1 MFRFFVWVTTAMM
14 SLGTASTVSAHF
26 LWLVIETQPGPTAV
40 KVYFGEH
47 AEPDDPALL
56 DRFGKLE
63 GWSIPGGRSEP
74 QRLSFTKK
82 NDALEAELP
91 TSAATAPVVLRH
103 TYGVISRGGET
114 FLLNYY
120 AKTYPTA
127 LPGTWRAIDSKEHLP
142 LEIVPE
148 LTGKNNVQ
156 LRVTWQGKPAAGAE
170 ITIIGPQAEMS
181 EGVADEN
188 GVFKCEAT
196 VAGKYSIRARHIEK
210 GEGEHEGQKY
220 ASIRHYT
227 TLTLPFSP
235 AQLSS
240 RTDALPDLPQPTTS
254 FGGAIVGDSLYVY
267 GGNYGDAHD
276 YSNEGQSGD
285 FWKLNLQEPV
295 KWQRVMTGPKLQGLA
310 MVEYQGALYR
320 IGGFTALN
328 KAGEE
333 QNLKSQAEFAR
344 FNAGKQNWDSLPP
357 MPEPRSSHDAAV
369 LENKLYVVGGWDLR
383 GDGKES
389 KWHETALRMDL
400 ATPNAPWTPI
410 APPPFKRRAV
420 AVAAWQG
427 KIYCIGGMQEKGG
440 TTTAVAIYDPETN
453 SWSDGPSLLGTS
465 MDGFG
470 ASAFASHG
478 RLYVTTM
485 SGSIQRLSQDG
496 KIWEFVGQLNHPRF
510 FHRLLPWNNQLVAV
524 GGAHMSVGKIEAVEV
539 IEVKE

>member
-1 MFRFFVWVTTAMM
+1 
-14 SLGTASTVSAHF
+14 
-26 LWLVIETQPGPTAV
+26 
-40 KVYFGEH
+40 
-47 AEPDDPALL
+47 
-56 DRFGKLE
+56 
-63 GWSIPGGRSEP
+63 
-74 QRLSFTKK
+74 
-82 NDALEAELP
+82 
-91 TSAATAPVVLRH
+91 
-103 TYGVISRGGET
+103 VISRGGET

-120 AKTYPTA
+120 AKTYPMA

-142 LEIVPE
+142 LEIVPV

-156 LRVTWQGKPAAGAE
+156 LRVTWQGKAAAGAE

-188 GVFKCEAT
+188 GVLNCET
-196 VAGKYSIRARHIEK
+196 MVAGKYSIRARHIEK
-210 GEGEHEGQKY
+210 VEGEHEGQKY
-220 ASIRHYT
+220 ASSRHYS
-227 TLTLPFSP
+227 TLTLPYSP
-235 AQLSS
+235 ARLSS
-240 RTDALPDLPQPTTS
+240 RTDALPNLPKPTTS

-267 GGNYGDAHD
+267 GGNYGDAHE

-295 KWQRVMTGPKLQGLA
+295 KWQQVMTGPKLQGLA

-344 FNAGKQNWDSLPP
+344 FNPDKQDWVPLPQ

-369 LENKLYVVGGWDLR
+369 LGNKLYVIGGWDLR

-389 KWHETALRMDL
+389 KWHETALQMDL
-400 ATPNAPWTPI
+400 ATPNAQWAPI

-420 AVAAWQG
+420 AVAAWRG

-440 TTTAVAIYDPETN
+440 TTTAVAVFDPETN
-453 SWSDGPSLLGTS
+453 SWSDGPSLQGTS

-470 ASAFASHG
+470 ASAFPSHD

-496 KIWEFVGQLNHPRF
+496 KNWEFVGQLNHPRF

-539 IEVKE
+539 IEVK